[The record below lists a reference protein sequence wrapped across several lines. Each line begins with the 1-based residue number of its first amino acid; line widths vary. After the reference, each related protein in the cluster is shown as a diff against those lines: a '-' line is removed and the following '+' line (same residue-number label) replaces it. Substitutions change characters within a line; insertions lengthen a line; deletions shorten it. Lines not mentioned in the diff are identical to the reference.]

1 MLFFLL
7 RRYLFPREGNLLSF
21 ALWISVLGVALGIAL
36 LLVVLSVM
44 TGFQE
49 FLEKNYTRISSDLVV
64 IPTQEISTSI
74 PQKLAQTRGIAAFTP
89 FNFGQGLVLKNGV
102 GGVVLEGIDLK
113 TASNVTPWDK
123 TWIEKPLVDLQA
135 DNPRWLWIGVQ
146 LAKKLKIKVGEPV
159 NVLIAEEQGRRVIPF
174 VVTAITKF
182 GIYDHDL
189 RYVKM
194 DLKVLREIFKTATR
208 TMYKCRLSE
217 GFNLK
222 EVMRGLKESLGPSIS
237 VKGWDEINQ
246 NIFLAVQHQKKMLF
260 LILEILVALSALN
273 IVSLLMMSAYHRRK
287 DVAILRA
294 MGMRFSSVLTFFLL
308 QGTIVAALGIAFG
321 LSLGALVCHAVD
333 RFQPPLL
340 SESIYNVTK
349 LPIRITPSDIGL
361 LSLAAFS
368 LCLLFSI
375 LPAIRTSCQRP
386 VKALRYE

>member
-7 RRYLFPREGNLLSF
+7 RRYLFPHKGNLLSF
-21 ALWISVLGVALGIAL
+21 ALWISVLGVALGISL

-44 TGFQE
+44 TGFQG

-64 IPTQEISTSI
+64 IPRQELSTSI
-74 PQKLAQTRGIAAFTP
+74 PQKLARVRGIAAFTP
-89 FNFGQGLVLKNGV
+89 FNFGQGLVLKDGV

-113 TASNVTPWDK
+113 TASNVTPWDEV
-123 TWIEKPLVDLQA
+123 WIEKPLFDLQA
-135 DNPRWLWIGVQ
+135 KNRRWLWIGAQ

-159 NVLIAEEQGRRVIPF
+159 NVLIADGTGRMVIPF
-174 VVTAITKF
+174 VITAITKF

-189 RYVKM
+189 RYAKA
-194 DLKVLREIFKTATR
+194 DFRVLREIFKTAAH
-208 TMYKCRLSE
+208 TMYKCRLAE

-222 EVMRGLKESLGPSIS
+222 EVMRVLKESLGPSVS

-246 NIFLAVQHQKKMLF
+246 NIFLAVQHQKRTLF

-294 MGMRFSSVLTFFLL
+294 MGMKFSSVLTFFLL
-308 QGTIVAALGIAFG
+308 QGTIVAVLGIALG
-321 LSLGALVCHAVD
+321 LGLGVLVCHVVE
-333 RFQPPLL
+333 RFQPPIL

-349 LPIRITPSDIGL
+349 LPIRITLSDVGL
-361 LSLAAFS
+361 LSLAALS
-368 LCLLFSI
+368 LCLLFSV
-375 LPAIRTSCQRP
+375 LPAMRTSFERP